1 MVRIIRDAK
10 VRLTAKFSAVELV
23 VVEQQVLGSGGR

>member
-10 VRLTAKFSAVELV
+10 VRLTAKFSVVELV